1 MSPWLIGHRVTACA
15 RKTVCSTG
23 LQLLANSSAE
33 MMESLVV
40 VISRI
45 SPLEVE
51 AMLSVSLSADERASS
66 SES

>member
-1 MSPWLIGHRVTACA
+1 
-15 RKTVCSTG
+15 
-23 LQLLANSSAE
+23 LQLLANSSAD

-45 SPLEVE
+45 SPLEAE